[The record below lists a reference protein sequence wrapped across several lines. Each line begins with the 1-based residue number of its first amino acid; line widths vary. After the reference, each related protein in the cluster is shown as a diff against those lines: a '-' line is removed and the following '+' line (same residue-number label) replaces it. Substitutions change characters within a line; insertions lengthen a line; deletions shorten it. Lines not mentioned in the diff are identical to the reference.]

1 MFYADVALGAGA
13 SVPLDPDYDERAIY
27 TVSGD
32 IEIAED
38 VCRGQRIHPC
48 SRAGTSACPI
58 PLNCWALSGPIGQMR
73 VDVVC
78 LR

>member
-38 VCRGQRIHPC
+38 VCPGTANSSLFP
-48 SRAGTSACPI
+48 SR
-58 PLNCWALSGPIGQMR
+58 NLSLSDTPELLGAPPASRTRWI
-73 VDVVC
+73 
-78 LR
+78 